1 MPTLR
6 TLARL
11 RSRSGERNSSARGV
25 IASQPTNAQKSWTAA
40 KPTAGQPNGASGAN
54 ASARTSRTDAS
65 TTTTTSPSTPTVA
78 TACAAPTRRRP
89 RRFSPYASAMNAPA
103 MTNCASRPRANGAA
117 RYDAARSPT
126 KAVPVGTCARKSHPA
141 IAPQR
146 VPNART
152 MYAVKPPATGCRRA
166 SAANVSASG
175 SDSSDSPAQATSD
188 AGPAVSAATAGSTRM
203 PVPRTAPT

>member
-65 TTTTTSPSTPTVA
+65 TTTTTSPSTPTVD
-78 TACAAPTRRRP
+78 RLRRP
-89 RRFSPYASAMNAPA
+89 
-103 MTNCASRPRANGAA
+103 
-117 RYDAARSPT
+117 DE
-126 KAVPVGTCARKSHPA
+126 
-141 IAPQR
+141 
-146 VPNART
+146 
-152 MYAVKPPATGCRRA
+152 
-166 SAANVSASG
+166 
-175 SDSSDSPAQATSD
+175 AQAQEVQPVRERD
-188 AGPAVSAATAGSTRM
+188 ERAGD
-203 PVPRTAPT
+203 